1 MSQIS
6 IEELRKKTGNIYEA
20 VVIMSKRARQIND
33 EQKMQIEMEMEHIP
47 QVNNRD
53 NEDFDDVE
61 IDREAL
67 LRDHKTYPKPS
78 SLALNQMLHDKIK
91 HNYIELEGQEE

>member
-6 IEELRKKTGNIYEA
+6 IEDLRNKTGNIYEA
-20 VVIMSKRARQIND
+20 VVVMSKRARQIND
-33 EQKMQIEMEMEHIP
+33 EQKMQIEMEMEHVP

-67 LRDHKTYPKPS
+67 MREHKTYPKPS
-78 SLALNQMLHDKIK
+78 TLSLDQMLKDKI
-91 HNYIELEGQEE
+91 NFRYIEPEDQQE